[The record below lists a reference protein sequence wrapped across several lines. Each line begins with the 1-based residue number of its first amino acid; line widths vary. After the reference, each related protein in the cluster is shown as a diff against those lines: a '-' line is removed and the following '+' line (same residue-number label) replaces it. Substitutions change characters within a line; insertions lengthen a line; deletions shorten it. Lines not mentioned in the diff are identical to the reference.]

1 MKTLDIFIN
10 FASYFLL
17 WFLDNKSLFMFF
29 FYTFFFL
36 ISRRFKTFM
45 GISNLDSKVSFYNLN
60 KDV

>member
-29 FYTFFFL
+29 FYTFFFFN
-36 ISRRFKTFM
+36 IKK
-45 GISNLDSKVSFYNLN
+45 I
-60 KDV
+60 